1 MPEPVIV
8 TDVPRLPVRP
18 RAMHKGEAGKLFCI
32 AGSVGM
38 VGAAALCSRAAMR
51 AGAGLVRVGMPW
63 RLAAVVAGRDPNV
76 MTTALPETEDGT
88 LSAMSPAKILK
99 ALEGF
104 HGVVIGPGLST
115 NPQTVQAL
123 RTLLPEVSQRM
134 VLDADAL
141 NAIALDDC
149 EGLHD
154 LHREQGLPILTPH
167 PGEMA
172 RLLGNPEAAPS
183 LREDTK
189 TRAATA
195 FEFARKF
202 KVLLVLK
209 GPGTVVTD
217 GERLY
222 VNGTGNPGMA
232 TAGMGDVLAG
242 VIGALRCQNFDPFD
256 AAVLGVYLH
265 GLAGDISCAKM
276 GPFGM
281 LATDVIEDLP
291 AAFKQHAEAQG

>member
-1 MPEPVIV
+1 MVDPVIV
-8 TDVPRLPVRP
+8 TDIPRLPTRP
-18 RAMHKGEAGKLFCI
+18 RAMHKGEAGRLFCI

-51 AGAGLVRVGMPW
+51 SGAGLVRVGMPW

-99 ALEGF
+99 ALDGF
-104 HGVVIGPGLST
+104 HTAVIGPGLST
-115 NPQTVQAL
+115 NPQTVQAM
-123 RTLLPEVSQRM
+123 RTLLPDVSQRL

-141 NAIALDDC
+141 NAIAMDQCAWLK
-149 EGLHD
+149 D
-154 LHREQGLPILTPH
+154 LQTGNGPAILTPH

-172 RLLGNPEAAPS
+172 RLMGKPGGAEA
-183 LREDTK
+183 LREDAK
-189 TRAATA
+189 VRAEAA
-195 FEFARKF
+195 FEFARRH
-202 KVLLVLK
+202 KVVLVLK
-209 GPGTVVTD
+209 GAGTVVTD
-217 GERLY
+217 GKRLY
-222 VNGTGNPGMA
+222 TNGTGNPGMA

-242 VIGALRCQNFDPFD
+242 VIGALRCQSFDAFE

-291 AAFKQHAEAQG
+291 AAFKQHAAV